1 LNFCLICFKKTSCC
15 VDTVAAE
22 HYDADCIVHFGH
34 SCLSLVDKIPVFYVM
49 DKFPLDLDL
58 VAKQVDLF
66 STSEKLIILYDVA
79 YSYLYGK
86 IFAWVKVHKTQN
98 SFI

>member
-1 LNFCLICFKKTSCC
+1 
-15 VDTVAAE
+15 
-22 HYDADCIVHFGH
+22 
-34 SCLSLVDKIPVFYVM
+34 M